1 MCIHQRLCEMERS
14 RPRNDTI
21 SDTRPE
27 QQPEMN
33 DERFEQLRCDPRVI
47 IHQKKAELP
56 FEPFIR
62 VNDHVDVLELIG
74 RREPQDEPNGPCNH

>member
-1 MCIHQRLCEMERS
+1 MERS

-62 VNDHVDVLELIG
+62 VNGHVDVLELIG